1 METLT
6 LNMPTDM
13 YQQLTQ
19 KASYLGQPP
28 QVVALEWLRERLS
41 PPLPTVPASEEDIGG
56 QALRE
61 AGLLTELSPGLCE
74 LADPTVSLE
83 EVVAAMSQ
91 AAGPS
96 LSEIVLEE
104 RRAREW

>member
-1 METLT
+1 METFT

-13 YQQLTQ
+13 YQQLTK

-41 PPLPTVPASEEDIGG
+41 PPPSTDTSDRTQVRDI
-56 QALRE
+56 LRST
-61 AGLLTELSPGLCE
+61 GLLSELGPE
-74 LADPTVSLE
+74 LQRRADPTISLE

-91 AAGPS
+91 AGGPS

>member
-13 YQQLTQ
+13 YQQLVNL
-19 KASYLGQPP
+19 AGNLGKPP
-28 QVVALEWLRERLS
+28 QMVALEWLRERLS
-41 PPLPTVPASEEDIGG
+41 PPPLPVPASEEDIGG
-56 QALRE
+56 QALRA
-61 AGLLTELSPGLCE
+61 AGLLTELSPALCE
-74 LADPTVSLE
+74 LADPTVRLE

-91 AAGPS
+91 AGGPS